1 MTECKFCHK
10 PLEDT
15 EELHAMYGMLFCS
28 KACAVAYNE
37 REIIR
42 NARDTAEE
50 EYSEAAEIV
59 ATKDVLPKQKFSI
72 SVAELLETVVEIEA
86 SSEAEAVAIAEK
98 QWHDGRINLGA
109 EAFSRFMAKPLGKC
123 CYVSI

>member
-42 NARDTAEE
+42 SARDTAEE
-50 EYSEAAEIV
+50 EYSEAAKIV
-59 ATKDVLPKQKFSI
+59 ATKDALPKQKFSI
-72 SVAELLETVVEIEA
+72 SVAELLETIVEIEA

-98 QWHDGRINLGA
+98 QWQEGRINLGA
-109 EAFSRFMAKPLGKC
+109 EAFSQFMDKSLGKC
-123 CYVSI
+123 RE

>member
-10 PLEDT
+10 PLENT

-28 KACAVAYNE
+28 KACAVAYNG

-42 NARDTAEE
+42 SAYVTAEE

-59 ATKDVLPKQKFSI
+59 ATKDALPKQKFSI
-72 SVAELLETVVEIEA
+72 SVAELLETLVEIEA

-98 QWHDGRINLGA
+98 QWHEGRINLGA
-109 EAFSRFMAKPLGKC
+109 EDFSQFIAKSLGKC
-123 CYVSI
+123 RE